1 MSGGSEFFSV
11 GHHFLP
17 KLLYFAEA
25 KIGGRSSS

>member
-1 MSGGSEFFSV
+1 MVLSFFSV

-17 KLLYFAEA
+17 EILYFAEA